1 MSETVVQRNIR
12 LSIGSRQG
20 VVALRN
26 LVAGGAIGT
35 VIDRP
40 SPGLVLVRGH
50 PAVFGLGTGSADLVG
65 WQTVVVTPEMV
76 GKTVAIFSGWEI
88 KDVKGKAREAQS
100 NWIDLVNRSG
110 GQAVIVRS
118 PEEALRSL
126 LNYAT

>member
-1 MSETVVQRNIR
+1 
-12 LSIGSRQG
+12 
-20 VVALRN
+20 
-26 LVAGGAIGT
+26 
-35 VIDRP
+35 
-40 SPGLVLVRGH
+40 
-50 PAVFGLGTGSADLVG
+50 
-65 WQTVVVTPEMV
+65 VVTPEMV